1 MPLDIYQCL
10 SYNFN
15 MRNNKEPM
23 KALSLI
29 VPLSL
34 AEKVQD
40 SAEENR
46 RSVTKEIV
54 WRLEQS
60 FVGQEKSAH
69 AIATSTCAK
78 VTTEDSLQ
86 F

>member
-1 MPLDIYQCL
+1 
-10 SYNFN
+10 
-15 MRNNKEPM
+15 M

-29 VPLSL
+29 IPLSL
-34 AEKVQD
+34 AEKIQN

-60 FVGQEKSAH
+60 FVGQEKTPDQVAAWSGVVKA
-69 AIATSTCAK
+69 S
-78 VTTEDSLQ
+78 SL
-86 F
+86 

>member
-1 MPLDIYQCL
+1 MI
-10 SYNFN
+10 NK
-15 MRNNKEPM
+15 KEPM
-23 KALSLI
+23 KALSI
-29 VPLSL
+29 SIPLSL
-34 AEKVQD
+34 AEKIQD

-54 WRLEQS
+54 WRLERS
-60 FVGQEKSAH
+60 FAGQEKSAH